1 MATPAKAS
9 SNYVIQFGAMLEENA
24 SIDEFTYRYVLR
36 NYSSS
41 TEGNDVSA
49 VGFAYALNGEDDLA
63 YEHFHKHLKMGNITI
78 AKNFA
83 AFLFKRHHY
92 RQLHEIIYQLAD
104 AFGGKMLTM
113 LAAAESYRV
122 GDLAAIQKY
131 MEWHCRL
138 LSENDDKNG
147 AEAYM
152 HELIDG
158 VKGCYEAKVCT
169 PEQFRLLGDITHS
182 ILEERK
188 LIPGSLGIFS
198 SMGGDYLV
206 QVEKATPEDIVLMNF
221 NLAERICSESR
232 LDDCEMTARFSV
244 LRESHTKETYD
255 YSEF

>member
-9 SNYVIQFGAMLEENA
+9 SNYVLQFGAMLEENTP
-24 SIDEFTYRYVLR
+24 IDEFTYRYVLR
-36 NYSSS
+36 NYASS

-63 YEHFHKHLKMGNITI
+63 YEHFHKHLKLGNSTI
-78 AKNFA
+78 ANNFA
-83 AFLFKRHHY
+83 ALLFKRHHY
-92 RQLHEIIYQLAD
+92 RQLQDIIYQLAD
-104 AFGGKMLTM
+104 TFGGKMLTM

-122 GDLAAIQKY
+122 GDLESIQRY

-138 LSENDDKNG
+138 LSENDDKQG

-152 HELIDG
+152 RELLDG
-158 VKGCYEAKVCT
+158 VKGCYKAKVCT
-169 PEQFRLLGDITHS
+169 PEQFRMLGDITHL

-188 LIPGSLGIFS
+188 LIPGSLGIYS

-206 QVEKATPEDIVLMNF
+206 QVEKASPDDIVMMN
-221 NLAERICSESR
+221 NDLAERICSEPL

-244 LRESHTKETYD
+244 IRESHVKEAYD